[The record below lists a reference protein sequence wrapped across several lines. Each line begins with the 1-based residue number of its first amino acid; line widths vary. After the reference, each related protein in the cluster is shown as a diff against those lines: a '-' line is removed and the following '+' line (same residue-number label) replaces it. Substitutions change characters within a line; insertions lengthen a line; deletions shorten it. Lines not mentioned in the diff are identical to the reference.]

1 MDQAAH
7 ISCRKT
13 AERAKFE
20 NSTAPETIGPDLTP
34 SFRSQSHPEES
45 EIGAEPVEPDW
56 TR

>member
-13 AERAKFE
+13 AERARFE

-34 SFRSQSHPEES
+34 SFRSQSHTEES